1 MYIHLQAKPI
11 KDRIRRLD
19 NGEMH
24 TGFIIEQGGTG
35 KVTVWTS
42 ATALRKQLGDFPWLA
57 KVLKDVDF
65 KTEQVV
71 LVSWTTSGPP
81 EGELRSRSSTVR
93 GKHVIDFYV
102 DPPKGARVRGERAR
116 LGAYFFAIP
125 RDATAIYT
133 PEP

>member
-1 MYIHLQAKPI
+1 MYTHFQAKPMRA
-11 KDRIRRLD
+11 RIRRLD
-19 NGEMH
+19 KGEMH
-24 TGFIIEQGGTG
+24 TGFIFEHGGAG
-35 KVTVWTS
+35 KVTMWTS
-42 ATALRKQLGDFPWLA
+42 AAALRKQLGDFPWLA
-57 KVLKDVDF
+57 RLLKGIDF

-93 GKHVIDFYV
+93 GKAVIDFYV

-116 LGAYFFAIP
+116 VGAYFFAIP
-125 RDATAIYT
+125 RDATATYT

>member
-1 MYIHLQAKPI
+1 MYTHFQAKPI
-11 KDRIRRLD
+11 KDRIRKLFPGD
-19 NGEMH
+19 VPP
-24 TGFIIEQGGTG
+24 GFFIEHGGTG
-35 KVTVWTS
+35 KVTAWTS
-42 ATALRKQLGDFPWLA
+42 AAALRKELGDFPWLA
-57 KVLKDVDF
+57 KLLKGVDF

-71 LVSWTTSGPP
+71 LVSWMTSGPP

-93 GKHVIDFYV
+93 GKNVIDFYV
-102 DPPKGARVRGERAR
+102 DPPKGARFRGERAR

>member
-1 MYIHLQAKPI
+1 MMPPVGDIIRSLLRLARQNQAAP
-11 KDRIRRLD
+11 
-19 NGEMH
+19 
-24 TGFIIEQGGTG
+24 FIIEHGGTG

-65 KTEQVV
+65 TTEQVV

-93 GKHVIDFYV
+93 GKNVIDFYV